1 MGRIT
6 VIGLGPGD
14 FGLMTMEAWELMQ
27 QADHLYLRT
36 AVHPTVEEI
45 VKRGIS
51 FDSYDSY
58 YEKAES
64 FEALYESIARDVVAL
79 SLIHI

>member
-14 FGLMTMEAWELMQ
+14 FGLMTIEAWELMQ
-27 QADHLYLRT
+27 QAAHLYLRT

-58 YEKAES
+58 YENRES
-64 FEALYESIARDVVAL
+64 EG
-79 SLIHI
+79 